1 MYKNK
6 QRVVAIVGATATGK
20 TALSLEIAEKLRAE
34 IISVDSRQ
42 VYRYM
47 DVGTDKVS
55 FDIRRKI
62 IHHLIDVADPDEN
75 FTVTRFVEL
84 CKDCVARITSRGR
97 VPLFVGGTAFYYQSL
112 FNPVITD
119 GIPHDAHVRSR
130 LETFAKEEG
139 NQALYLRLQEIDPLT
154 AKRLHYNDTRRV
166 SRMLEIFEITGKA
179 PSEIFSENDKILSPF
194 DVLYIGLDRPRPEIY
209 GSITERVKWQFN
221 NGYPEEVEW
230 LLKNGYDEKYPS
242 MQGFGYRELVEYI
255 KGNMSFEDALEGDV
269 KSTKAFCRRQMT
281 WFTKF
286 SPIVWY
292 DSEVFYNKKKKNDL
306 IDLCIKYI
314 EVQNENYAG

>member
-1 MYKNK
+1 MSYMYREDK
-6 QRVVAIVGATATGK
+6 QRVIAIVGPTAVGK
-20 TALSLEIAEKLRAE
+20 TALSLELAQELNAE

-47 DVGTDKVS
+47 NVGTDKVS
-55 FDIRRKI
+55 METRLKI

-84 CKDCVARITSRGR
+84 CNDCIPRIQSRGR
-97 VPLFVGGTAFYYQSL
+97 TPLFAGGTPFYYQAL
-112 FNPVITD
+112 FSPTITD
-119 GIPHDAHVRSR
+119 GLPHDASVRSSF
-130 LETFAKEEG
+130 EVFAKEEG
-139 NQALYLRLQEIDPLT
+139 NQALHSKLFEIDPII
-154 AKRLHYNDTRRV
+154 AGKLHYNDVRRV
-166 SRMLEIFEITGKA
+166 SRMLEIFEITGRP
-179 PSEIFSENDKILSPF
+179 PSEIFAKDDKILSPW
-194 DVLYIGLDRPRPEIY
+194 DVLYIGLDKPRAEVY
-209 GSITERVKWQFN
+209 KSIQTRVNWQFN

-230 LLKNGYDEKYPS
+230 LLKNGYDEKFPS

-255 KGNMSFEDALEGDV
+255 RGKISFEDALEGDI

-292 DSEVFYNKKKKNDL
+292 DSEVLYNKQKKSDL
-306 IDLCIKYI
+306 VDLCIKHI
-314 EVQNENYAG
+314 EG

>member
-1 MYKNK
+1 MEKK

-20 TALSLEIAEKLRAE
+20 TALSLEIAEELHAE

-47 DVGTDKVS
+47 NVGTDKVS
-55 FDIRRKI
+55 LETRLKI

-75 FTVTRFVEL
+75 FTVARYVEL
-84 CKDCVARITSRGR
+84 CKDCAARISSRGR

-119 GIPHDAHVRSR
+119 GLPHDASVRSH
-130 LETFAKEEG
+130 LETLAKEEG
-139 NQALYLRLQEIDPLT
+139 NQALYLKLHEADPLT
-154 AKRLHYNDTRRV
+154 AKRLHYNDVRRV
-166 SRMLEIFEITGKA
+166 SRMLEIFEITGTP
-179 PSEIFSENDKILSPF
+179 PSKIFAENDKITSPW
-194 DVLYIGLDRPRPEIY
+194 DVLYIGIDRPRPEIY
-209 GSITERVKWQFN
+209 KNISERVNWQFN

-230 LLKNGYDEKYPS
+230 LLKNGYDEKFPS
-242 MQGFGYRELVEYI
+242 MQGFGYRELVEYM
-255 KGNMSFEDALEGDV
+255 KGNISFEEALEGDI

-286 SPIVWY
+286 SPIIWY
-292 DSEVFYNKKKKNDL
+292 DSEVFHSKKKKSGL
-306 IDLCIKYI
+306 IDFCTKHI
-314 EVQNENYAG
+314 EGTG